1 MKLPRL
7 VLAAMLAGAL
17 AACGAPSPGQGPR
30 PAAAQTAEIDQ
41 SRQLL
46 QELRAKNMLVE
57 GDKINDYMDAVT
69 ARIDA
74 QRGDGKSTLKTFI
87 IKDADANAFT
97 SGAGYVFFNAGMLA
111 ALENEAQFAMVLA
124 HEIAHEDLGHVSAG
138 MAKRQQVGIAS
149 AVASIGGALLG
160 VPGDITNLVV
170 GTAGQAYYA
179 DFSRDQETAA
189 DRLGMRYLAKAGYN
203 GAEGAKSFA
212 VLKKMYGDNA
222 SIFAGHPTSSSR
234 QADMQRLAREE
245 GATEG
250 RVAASAYLGKTN
262 PLRKRVVN
270 ALEQAGKDGPL
281 LSQMRANLRAAR

>member
-7 VLAAMLAGAL
+7 VLAAMLAGGL
-17 AACGAPSPGQGPR
+17 TACGAPQPGQPR
-30 PAAAQTAEIDQ
+30 SASAQSAELNQ

-57 GDKINDYMDAVT
+57 GDRVNAYLDAVT

-74 QRGDGKSTLKTFI
+74 QRGPNKSKLQTFI

-138 MAKRQQVGIAS
+138 MAKRQQIGIAG

-160 VPGDITNLVV
+160 VPGDLTNLVV
-170 GTAGQAYYA
+170 GYGGKAYYA

-189 DRLGMRYLAKAGYN
+189 DRLGMTYLARAGYN
-203 GAEGAKSFA
+203 GAEGAKSFE
-212 VLKKMYGDNA
+212 VLKRMYGDNA
-222 SIFAGHPTSSSR
+222 SIFAGHPSSSSR
-234 QADMQRLAREE
+234 LADMQRLAREE

-250 RVAASAYLGKTN
+250 RVAASGYLGKTN
-262 PLRKRVVN
+262 PLRKRVV
-270 ALEQAGKDGPL
+270 ASLEQAGKSGAVL
-281 LSQMRANLRAAR
+281 NQMKSNLRAAR